1 MTLFAWDS
9 KKYDVLVEEMND
21 QHHHIVDAMNALY
34 DGSHAGA
41 GKVELTRLL
50 QHLETI
56 TVRHFR
62 EEEAMLTRQHYPHL
76 EIHKGIHARL
86 LKELAAH
93 KQAFLDGPGTFTREF
108 FDYLELWLRSH
119 IMHIDRKYG
128 ELFAQQASKEHRKA
142 G

>member
-9 KKYDVLVEEMND
+9 KKYDVLVEEMNH

-34 DGSHAGA
+34 DRSHVGA
-41 GKVELTRLL
+41 GKAELTRLL
-50 QHLETI
+50 EHLETI

-62 EEEAMLTRQHYPHL
+62 EEEAMLARQRYPQVEL
-76 EIHKGIHARL
+76 HKGIHARL
-86 LKELAAH
+86 LKELTSH
-93 KQAFLDGPGTFTREF
+93 KQEFAAGPGVFTKEF

-119 IMHIDRKYG
+119 IMHNDRKYV
-128 ELFAQQASKEHRKA
+128 EHFAQQARKEHRKA

>member
-1 MTLFAWDS
+1 MTLFTWDS
-9 KKYDVLVEEMND
+9 KKYDVLVEEMNH
-21 QHHHIVDAMNALY
+21 QHHDIVDAMNALY
-34 DGSHAGA
+34 DRAHAGA
-41 GKVELTRLL
+41 DKAELTRLL

-62 EEEAMLTRQHYPHL
+62 EEEAMLGRRHYPQF

-86 LKELAAH
+86 LKEFAAH
-93 KQAFLDGPGTFTREF
+93 KQTFLAGPGVFTQDF

-128 ELFAQQASKEHRKA
+128 EHFAQAQRKV